1 MTHLSSLHP
10 RFLTEEATHLRLPG
24 EAPADPAALPTKAAP
39 ITEGSVHPGAIALA
53 LGGFGLFL
61 AASWIGWDFGYMSLL
76 LAVIVVL
83 SAMYFGPL
91 VGGGLVAAASRG
103 ETSHRSFGEFLT
115 GRVQTLTGWVDGRD
129 ALIQIALMPIL
140 LGGTMSFFALLWLAI
155 R

>member
-1 MTHLSSLHP
+1 MTRLSSLHP
-10 RFLTEEATHLRLPG
+10 RFLTQEATHLRLPG
-24 EAPADPAALPTKAAP
+24 EAIASPVAPRAEHAP
-39 ITEGSVHPGAIALA
+39 ITDGSVHPGAIALA

-83 SAMYFGPL
+83 SVMYFGPL
-91 VGGGLVAAASRG
+91 VGGGMVAAASRG

-129 ALIQIALMPIL
+129 ALIQIALMPLL
-140 LGGTMSFFALLWLAI
+140 LGLTMTFFAFLWLAI